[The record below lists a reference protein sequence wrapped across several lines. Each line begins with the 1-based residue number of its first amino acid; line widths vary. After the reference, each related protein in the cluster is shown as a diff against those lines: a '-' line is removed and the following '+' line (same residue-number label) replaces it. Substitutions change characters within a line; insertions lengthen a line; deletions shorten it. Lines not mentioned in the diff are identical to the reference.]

1 MVAEAPEWAEGGSEL
16 QVALEVLL
24 RGPLSRAEL
33 ARRLD
38 LSQPTLTRL
47 TKDLV
52 RRGLLVESDARPG
65 PAVGRPSQPLD
76 VDATSHHFVGVN
88 LAVGTAHAVLV
99 DLRGT
104 VVATSSADLPQ
115 DAPEAVVA
123 VVGDL
128 ADAVVAAAPAGTV
141 LAGVPTGLGVSLG
154 GHSPDGTTVHLAPFL
169 GWHDVPLGALV
180 RERTGLP
187 TVVENDVAALA
198 SAEHWFGAGRDAR
211 TFAVV
216 TVGAGVGYG
225 LVVHDRLVRHA
236 DMGLGLVGHFPLD
249 PNGPLC
255 PEGHR
260 GCAGAMLTTEA
271 LEAEAAV
278 ALRRP
283 VTSTELL
290 DLARDGDPAA
300 RRIVDDAGRAL
311 GRLVAAVANLTMPD
325 LVVLTGEGV
334 DLAVVADGALRAAL
348 AADRNPKA
356 TPVDLVVEPGD
367 FSQWARGAAVVAIQ
381 DYVLRSR

>member
-1 MVAEAPEWAEGGSEL
+1 MVADGPEWAEGGSEL

-76 VDATSHHFVGVN
+76 VDVTSHHFVGVN

-104 VVATSSADLPQ
+104 VVATRSADLPE
-115 DAPEAVVA
+115 DDPDAVVA
-123 VVGDL
+123 VVGSL
-128 ADAVVAAAPAGTV
+128 VDAVVAAAPSGAVPSG
-141 LAGVPTGLGVSLG
+141 PTGIGVSLG

-169 GWHDVPLGALV
+169 GWHDVPLGTLV
-180 RERTGLP
+180 RARTRVP
-187 TVVENDVAALA
+187 TVVENDVAALT
-198 SAEHWFGAGRDAR
+198 SAEHWFGAGRDVR

-283 VTSTELL
+283 VAVAELL
-290 DLARDGDPAA
+290 DLAHDRDPAA

-311 GRLVAAVANLTMPD
+311 GRLVAAVANLTMPE

-334 DLAVVADGALRAAL
+334 GLAVVADDAVRAAV
-348 AADRNPKA
+348 AADRHPQA
-356 TPVDLVVEPGD
+356 APVDLVVEPGD

-381 DYVLRSR
+381 DFVLRSR